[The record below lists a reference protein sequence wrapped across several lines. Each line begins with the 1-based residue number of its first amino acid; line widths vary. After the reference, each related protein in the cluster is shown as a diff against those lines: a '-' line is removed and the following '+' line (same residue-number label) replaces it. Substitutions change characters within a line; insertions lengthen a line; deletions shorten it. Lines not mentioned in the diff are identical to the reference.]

1 MFDLISF
8 LKLGISGI
16 LFSTFLFYY
25 ATWSRWPFGN
35 IYTYKSNYLDFL
47 ENDKKENIVDT
58 ILEPKQEFVTK
69 PEPIFEHKYLEK
81 YNKFPTQYQFSD
93 DDLVLEQELVL
104 KITNENKQEITELAN
119 EIQTKLDT
127 IQNIIFGSNTCDE
140 LGNMRLRQYFGL
152 DDSDGSDEDYDES
165 ILDGSDEDDDES
177 ILDKNKLTD
186 HHELFINI
194 LAEQTKYQEELA
206 KTISKVLT
214 ADEIQ
219 LKAREA
225 LIEHKLDLL
234 INSYVLEHTPLGNV
248 YMRFN
253 NTKKSFEYFSN
264 NTIPYRFLE
273 TIGRKY
279 VTTYWCK
286 SVFVNIEEELEKA
299 KLKYEEESK
308 QQNNSKPFMNTNT
321 KQNGFKPFNKDIR
334 MAKNREQSNFVLP
347 PNIQPNL
354 VDVKTNNDSHLLKEN
369 ANRYTW
375 EGRISC
381 FSPLKQ
387 IDKKLVNK
395 SLNLSFSE
403 FKQMNKAN
411 NK

>member
-1 MFDLISF
+1 MFDLLSF

-58 ILEPKQEFVTK
+58 ILEPKKIETK

-81 YNKFPTQYQFSD
+81 YKQFPNQYHFSD
-93 DDLVLEQELVL
+93 DDLILEQELLL
-104 KITNENKQEITELAN
+104 KIENENKKEITDTAN

-152 DDSDGSDEDYDES
+152 DDSDS
-165 ILDGSDEDDDES
+165 SDEDDDES
-177 ILDKNKLTD
+177 ILGKNKLTD

-194 LAEQTKYQEELA
+194 LAEQAKYQEELVEV
-206 KTISKVLT
+206 ISKTLT

-219 LKAREA
+219 LKAHDA
-225 LIEHKLDLL
+225 LIEHKLDQL

-253 NTKKSFEYFSN
+253 NSKKSFEYFSN
-264 NTIPYRFLE
+264 NTIPYRYLE
-273 TIGRKY
+273 TIGRKF

-286 SVFVNIEEELEKA
+286 PIFVNIDEELEKA

-308 QQNNSKPFMNTNT
+308 QKQQNDGKSFTKTNTNTNT
-321 KQNGFKPFNKDIR
+321 KQNGFKAFNKDIR

-369 ANRYTW
+369 SNRYTW